1 MTRSAAALI
10 GFIGFG
16 FLAVLWPMAALV
28 LLGLIVAGV
37 GCAVAQPFVLRLAV
51 VGLVLLPTSGLLRTS
66 AAETDAMR
74 LAASVETGSIQN
86 RLATTLLLAVGVVLV
101 FRGREQLRQINLIP
115 WLALFLALDYASTL
129 WSQSAALTLRR
140 STEALFVT
148 VFALGVGGMYYAR
161 RPRGDIE
168 ILRIIC
174 WATSILMALV
184 MAVFVVHGDFHPA
197 SPAWRLGHAGVENQ
211 VGSVSAVG
219 LIVAWATRKR
229 PDIWENKW
237 ILWFNLAVPGLA
249 VLLSKSRETWLG
261 VLAALCMVELLKPY
275 SLKKKVVGALGIG
288 CVIGVFAFI
297 PALNEMWNRGSSEQ
311 DLQTASG
318 RTVLWEKAMPTIR
331 NHLLLGHGYGA
342 FWTGDTVLKF
352 SSEWSPTSLH
362 NGYLQ
367 TTAEIGL
374 IGLCL
379 IITGIAVSAKNAW
392 RLTNHPQ
399 SSEVGLALLALYAC
413 FFVSDFFGGVLEA
426 FNYFPVAA
434 ILTYSFFVSHRLRL
448 LETTRSNAT
457 AQNAFES
464 RESFTAPFGNSIWDA
479 EHPA

>member
-1 MTRSAAALI
+1 
-10 GFIGFG
+10 
-16 FLAVLWPMAALV
+16 
-28 LLGLIVAGV
+28 
-37 GCAVAQPFVLRLAV
+37 
-51 VGLVLLPTSGLLRTS
+51 
-66 AAETDAMR
+66 
-74 LAASVETGSIQN
+74 
-86 RLATTLLLAVGVVLV
+86 
-101 FRGREQLRQINLIP
+101 
-115 WLALFLALDYASTL
+115 
-129 WSQSAALTLRR
+129 
-140 STEALFVT
+140 
-148 VFALGVGGMYYAR
+148 
-161 RPRGDIE
+161 
-168 ILRIIC
+168 
-174 WATSILMALV
+174 LMASV

-197 SPAWRLGHAGVENQ
+197 SAAWRLGHAGVENQ

-229 PDIWENKW
+229 QDIWENKW
-237 ILWFNLAVPGLA
+237 ILGFNLAVPALA

-275 SLKKKVVGALGIG
+275 SLKKKVVGVMGIG
-288 CVIGVFAFI
+288 CVIGAFALI
-297 PALNEMWNRGSSEQ
+297 PALNEMWNRGSSEN

-318 RTVLWEKAMPTIR
+318 RTVLWEMAMPTIR

-374 IGLCL
+374 IGLFL

-392 RLTNHPQ
+392 RLMNHPQ
-399 SSEVGLALLALYAC
+399 SKEIGLALLALYAC
-413 FFVSDFFGGVLEA
+413 FFVSDFFGGVLEM
-426 FNYFPVAA
+426 FNYFPVLA
-434 ILTYSFFVSHRLRL
+434 ILTYSFLVSHRLRL
-448 LETTRSNAT
+448 IETTRPNAN

-464 RESFTAPFGNSIWDA
+464 RESYTAPFGNSLWDA